1 MEEMLT
7 KPNAPAGSKE
17 TRFTD
22 RRERRKQRNSLERE
36 DSLSEPKLKLKL
48 NSQKETNKYK
58 DISQIRHDEDKST
71 IKAKVELDTSRKI
84 VTAKNSQPND

>member
-1 MEEMLT
+1 MQLESMYTNMEEMLT
-7 KPNAPAGSKE
+7 KPNIPSSKD

-22 RRERRKQRNSLERE
+22 RRERRKLRNSLERE

-58 DISQIRHDEDKST
+58 DTSQIRH
-71 IKAKVELDTSRKI
+71 
-84 VTAKNSQPND
+84 